1 MKYKVALTAVVGM
14 MLMAS
19 TSYADVQYH
28 SLKNKDGEVVYEVKS
43 TKTQKSGKTES
54 KDEIARFNAFFE
66 LKEKVLK
73 NGEAGLFY
81 MVANNPNHQT
91 DLGTKLTSFQNLSQL
106 RDKITD
112 KSVKIA
118 DSVNGNYK
126 FKQAQ
131 VLFKNAQEV
140 NPPSPEEKKAM
151 TEKLRKQAEKSKK
164 GYAMMPVEMTDQYSN
179 IWATYQNGEN
189 TIEVTITNL
198 IEKKNAISL
207 IDEKVEFKQEKVQ
220 VKGVEMLYTDWG
232 RSKTHDLTWV
242 YESPD
247 KKKRYVYNVQGNM
260 DKTSKENLMKIA
272 ESYLEF
278 INSK

>member
-14 MLMAS
+14 MLTVS
-19 TSYADVQYH
+19 TSYAAVQYH
-28 SLKNKDGEVVYEVKS
+28 SLKNKDGEVVYETKS
-43 TKTQKSGKTES
+43 TKTQQSGKTES
-54 KDEIARFNAFFE
+54 EDERKRFNAFFE

-81 MVANNPNHQT
+81 MVANNPDHQT
-91 DLGTKLTSFQNLSQL
+91 NLGMKLAPFQNLSQL

-126 FKQAQ
+126 FKEAE

-151 TEKLRKQAEKSKK
+151 AEKLRKQAEKSKK
-164 GYAMMPVEMTDQYSN
+164 GYAMMPIKMTDQFSN
-179 IWATYQNGEN
+179 IWVTYRNGED
-189 TIEVTITNL
+189 TIQVTITNL
-198 IEKKNAISL
+198 NNKNGGMY
-207 IDEKVEFKQEKVQ
+207 IDEQSEFEQEKVQ
-220 VKGVEMLYTDWG
+220 VKGVEMLHTEFG
-232 RSKTHDLTWV
+232 PAHAHDLTWV

-247 KKKRYVYNVQGNM
+247 KKKRYAYNVHGNS
-260 DKTSKENLMKIA
+260 DKISKESLMKIA
-272 ESYLEF
+272 ESYLEL

>member
-19 TSYADVQYH
+19 TSYAAVQYH
-28 SLKNKDGEVVYEVKS
+28 SLTNKDGEVVYWTKS
-43 TKTQKSGKTES
+43 TKEQPGQTAS
-54 KDEIARFNAFFE
+54 KDERKRYDAFFE

-81 MVANNPNHQT
+81 VVANNKNHQT
-91 DLGTKLTSFQNLSQL
+91 DLGTKLAPFQNLFQL

-126 FKQAQ
+126 FKEAQ

-151 TEKLRKQAEKSKK
+151 AEKLRKQAEKSKQ
-164 GYAMMPVEMTDQYSN
+164 GYAMMPVEMTDQFHS
-179 IWATYQNGEN
+179 IWVTYQNGED
-189 TIEVTITNL
+189 TIRVTITNL
-198 IEKKNAISL
+198 NKKNGGEY
-207 IDEKVEFKQEKVQ
+207 IDEQSEFKQEKVQ
-220 VKGVEMLYTDWG
+220 VKGVEMLHTEFG
-232 RSKTHDLTWV
+232 PAHVHELTWV

-247 KKKRYVYNVQGNM
+247 KKKRYVYNVQGKM
-260 DKTSKENLMKIA
+260 DKISKESLMKIA
-272 ESYLEF
+272 ESYLEL